1 MAMTTST
8 DELFT
13 AIDTGDETTVEALLA
28 TDPALAAARDVDG
41 VSATLH
47 ALYRRR
53 RRIAERLATALPAL
67 EVFEAAALGRSGRVG
82 ELVGADPAAARAMSP
97 DGFTAL
103 HLAAYF
109 AGGAGAETAT
119 ILLGGGAD
127 PNAPSTNEMGVRP
140 LHSAVS
146 ASNDAVVAALLE
158 AGADVNAAQRE
169 GYTALHGAAHNGATA
184 IVERLLA
191 AGADRT
197 ARTDAGRT
205 PADLAEAAGHPDL
218 AARLR

>member
-1 MAMTTST
+1 MTTST
-8 DELFT
+8 DDLFA
-13 AIDTGDETTVEALLA
+13 AIDAVDEAAVAALLA
-28 TDPALAAARDVDG
+28 TQPGLASARDADG

-53 RRIAERLATALPAL
+53 RRVAERIAAAAPQLDL
-67 EVFEAAALGRSGRVG
+67 FEASALGRSERVR
-82 ELVGADPAAARAMSP
+82 EVLAADSSAAHATSA

-109 AGGAGAETAT
+109 AGPAGAETAS
-119 ILLGGGAD
+119 LLLDAGAD
-127 PNAPSTNEMGVRP
+127 ANARSTNEMVVQP

-146 ASNDAVVAALLE
+146 AGNEGVVAVLLGS
-158 AGADVNAAQRE
+158 GADVNAAQRA
-169 GYTALHGAAHNGATA
+169 GYTALHGAAHNGAAA
-184 IVERLLA
+184 IADRLLA
-191 AGADRT
+191 AGADRS

-205 PADLAEAAGHPDL
+205 PADLAEEAGHAEL